1 MRNLF
6 LTSAVAI
13 AATSAFIAIGTA
25 PANAGPFCATYTDGQ
40 GNRSC
45 DYYSYAQ
52 CQRTVSGAG
61 GTCIQNPNFG
71 GYDEDDSYGY
81 STGPVYAPGP
91 AYGYDVG
98 PRYYRRGYG
107 GYRGGY

>member
-6 LTSAVAI
+6 LAS
-13 AATSAFIAIGTA
+13 AATVAAVSAFIMISVA
-25 PANAGPFCATYTDGQ
+25 PANAGAFCATYTDGQ

-45 DYYSYAQ
+45 EYDSFAQ

-61 GTCIQNPNFG
+61 GTCIQNPDFG
-71 GYDEDDSYGY
+71 GYEDDSYGY
-81 STGPVYAPGP
+81 SSGPVYAPGP